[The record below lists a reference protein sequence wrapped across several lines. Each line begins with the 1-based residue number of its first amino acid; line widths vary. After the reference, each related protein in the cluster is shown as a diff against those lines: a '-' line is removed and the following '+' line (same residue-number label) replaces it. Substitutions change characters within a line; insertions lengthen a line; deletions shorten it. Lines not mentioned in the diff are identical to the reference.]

1 MNFRQYKKKLFHKTM
16 KHGGWRKYKKTMK
29 EAGLWKGSERN
40 RKLNKIKLI
49 NVGFLTGKGR

>member
-1 MNFRQYKKKLFHKTM
+1 M

-49 NVGFLTGKGR
+49 NVGFIRRKDR

>member
-1 MNFRQYKKKLFHKTM
+1 
-16 KHGGWRKYKKTMK
+16 MK

>member
-1 MNFRQYKKKLFHKTM
+1 M

-40 RKLNKIKLI
+40 RKLINKC
-49 NVGFLTGKGR
+49 VFH

>member
-1 MNFRQYKKKLFHKTM
+1 M

-40 RKLNKIKLI
+40 RKLN
-49 NVGFLTGKGR
+49 